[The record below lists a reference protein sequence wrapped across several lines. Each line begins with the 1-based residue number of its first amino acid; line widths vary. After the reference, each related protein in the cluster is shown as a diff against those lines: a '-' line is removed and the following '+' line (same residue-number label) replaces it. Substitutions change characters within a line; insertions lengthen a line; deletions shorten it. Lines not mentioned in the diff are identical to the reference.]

1 MKYKKVPDPKKSGW
15 PDKLDQGAD
24 WLGEDAW
31 SYYITPY
38 LRITEKEKMYFEN
51 FWIENVLVVRLFQD
65 KCLFYKNVYECKLL
79 QLVTYET
86 DPFFHLSIKPK

>member
-1 MKYKKVPDPKKSGW
+1 MTLFFAPCFLQKAGSPIFLKFPDPKKKSGW

-51 FWIENVLVVRLFQD
+51 FWIENVLVVRVFQVFRVE
-65 KCLFYKNVYECKLL
+65 L
-79 QLVTYET
+79 
-86 DPFFHLSIKPK
+86 